1 MHPLNTSARAL
12 VAAVFGA
19 AFSYGCASSAPAA
32 KDESAAPT
40 SPLAGMLGRP
50 VVVFPTQYL
59 ATAGPSGTWDISTE
73 NATLLPVLDEE
84 IAAAFTRRGVKNW
97 TFAREITASA
107 VRNGGLAGD
116 PRELS
121 VAGIRRVKA
130 GDTPLPEPLASQIR
144 GLVSLTNARF
154 AVLPLEARVDVR
166 EGQRKGAVRILL
178 VDSRTARVVW
188 AEDIDGDPMRDPL
201 RDPAI
206 ASEALSPYGFRLL
219 SRDLASRFADMVVAQ

>member
-1 MHPLNTSARAL
+1 MHPLKTASRAPL
-12 VAAVFGA
+12 AALFGA
-19 AFSYGCASSAPAA
+19 ALLYGCAASAPAA
-32 KDESAAPT
+32 KDEPAAPS

-50 VVVFPTQYL
+50 IVVFPAQYL
-59 ATAGPSGTWDISTE
+59 ATAGPSGTWDISPD
-73 NATLLPVLDEE
+73 NAALLPVLDEE
-84 IAAAFTRRGVKNW
+84 IADAFRKRGVKNW

-166 EGQRKGAVRILL
+166 DGQRKGGVRMLL
-178 VDSRTARVVW
+178 VDARTARVVW
-188 AEDIDGDPMRDPL
+188 AEDIDAEPL

-206 ASEALSPYGFRLL
+206 VREALSPYGFRLL
-219 SRDLASRFADMVVAQ
+219 SRDIASRFADMVVAQ